1 MIASCHVVPAGR
13 DGPTIALLLDMRP
26 SFRSLASFG
35 LATVSGLGLLACGSD
50 TDRSPP
56 PDLDGAAVHHYRIT
70 SIEVPDSP
78 QLVELAAF
86 DLDGDGTLDNQLAS
100 AYSSM
105 QQQDS
110 LYEVE
115 GPSALRLTD
124 DVGWVLSLYDGRG
137 VAGARL
143 ARGVIVDGHAL
154 PLDEVEPATGP
165 SLDAPFVLTGGAAML
180 PLGTLT
186 DALGDRDAGWESA
199 VLTQIAVESFGR
211 DTARVRVGLA
221 LPAAEIR
228 PVIVSNL
235 AAFFT
240 AALAAGHSEYG
251 EIVDDNGDGVVSEA
265 ELESDALFQGLMN
278 PDVVTDAGDAISM
291 ALWLIATPL

>member
-1 MIASCHVVPAGR
+1 MIDACQLVPIGI
-13 DGPTIALLLDMRP
+13 DGPTIARSLDMSQ
-26 SFRSLASFG
+26 SFRSLATFG
-35 LATVSGLGLLACGSD
+35 LVTVSGLGLLACGSD
-50 TDRSPP
+50 ADPTPQ

-78 QLVELAAF
+78 VLVERAAF

-115 GPSALRLTD
+115 GPSALRLGD
-124 DVGWVLSLYDGRG
+124 DVGWVVSLYDGRG
-137 VAGARL
+137 IAGARIG
-143 ARGVIVDGHAL
+143 RGVVVDGHAL

-165 SLDAPFVLTGGAAML
+165 ALDPAFVLSGGAAML
-180 PLGTLT
+180 PVGTLT
-186 DALGDRDAGWESA
+186 DALGDRDAAWESA
-199 VLTQIAVESFGR
+199 VLTQITVESFDR
-211 DTARVRVGLA
+211 NTARVRVGFA

-228 PVIVSNL
+228 PVIVANL

-240 AALAAGHSEYG
+240 AALAAGHSDYG
-251 EIVDDNGDGVVSEA
+251 EIVDDNDDGVVSEA
-265 ELESDALFQGLMN
+265 ELEADGLFQGLMN
-278 PDVVTDAGDAISM
+278 ADVETDEGGAISI
-291 ALWLIATPL
+291 ALWLNGTTL